1 MSAEK
6 PQAAGNTGSDKP
18 AVPPRQ
24 GHYYGWYVIAAL
36 FFATFLAIGSRQ
48 GFGVFVKTWEQDWE
62 VSTATISIA
71 AATGWLVNGI
81 SQPFVGRMTDL
92 YGGRRVV
99 VLSLLVM
106 GIATIGVAAVT
117 NVYGLI
123 ALYGF
128 VISFASGGISPAA
141 TGVIVARWFE
151 RKRGLA
157 MAVLIAGGSAG
168 GLIVVPFL
176 SYLLIEYGWRVTWIV
191 IGALA
196 LGLGVPLL
204 LIVVRSTPADM
215 GLQIDGEASPETGNG
230 GDTGEAEITVRAV
243 GPSFVENWRDS
254 LSSKP
259 IWQLSF
265 AYWVCGITTA
275 SIAVHFVRWAISEDI
290 TTGTAALA
298 FGVLSGVNAGGVLV
312 IGVLSDRWQR
322 KNLLGAVYLVRGLA
336 FISLIVIPGPTAIW
350 VFAIVGGMSWLAT
363 VPLTASLTADVYG
376 VRNLGTLF
384 GFATM
389 SHQLGGA
396 AAVMLFGWAFTAWDS
411 YDIPFAIGA
420 ATLLAAGI
428 VSFSIREKS
437 HSVRYVQVSQ
447 PPGTA
452 EGTAASPKQPA
463 ADEV

>member
-1 MSAEK
+1 MNSD
-6 PQAAGNTGSDKP
+6 QSGSER
-18 AVPPRQ
+18 PPRK
-24 GHYYGWYVIAAL
+24 GPYYGWYVIAAL
-36 FFATFLAIGSRQ
+36 FFATFLAIGSRM
-48 GFGVFVKTWEQDWE
+48 GFGVFVKTWEQDWD
-62 VSTATISIA
+62 VTTATISIA
-71 AATGWLVNGI
+71 AATGWLVNGL
-81 SQPFVGRMTDL
+81 SQPFVGRMTDV

-99 VLSLLVM
+99 VWSMLVM
-106 GIATIGVAAVT
+106 GVATIGVATVT

-128 VISFASGGISPAA
+128 VISFAAGGISPVA

-157 MAVLIAGGSAG
+157 MGVLIAGGSLG
-168 GLIVVPFL
+168 GLVIVPFV
-176 SYLLIEYGWRVTWIV
+176 SYLLIEYGWQTAWVVT
-191 IGALA
+191 GALA

-204 LIVVRSTPADM
+204 LIVVRSTPSDM
-215 GLQIDGEASPETGNG
+215 GLQIEGEASPGSGNINTTG
-230 GDTGEAEITVRAV
+230 DAEIAVRPV
-243 GPSFVENWRDS
+243 GPRFVENWRDS

-259 IWQLSF
+259 IWQISF

-275 SIAVHFVRWAISEDI
+275 AIAVHFVRWAVSEDI
-290 TTGTAALA
+290 STGTAALA
-298 FGVLSGVNAGGVLV
+298 FGVTMGINAFSVLV
-312 IGVLSDRWQR
+312 IGLLSDRWQR
-322 KNLLGAVYLVRGLA
+322 KNLLGAVYLVRGIA
-336 FISLIVIPGPTAIW
+336 FISLVVLPGPWAIW
-350 VFAIVGGMSWLAT
+350 AFAVIAGMSWLAT

-428 VSFSIREKS
+428 VSFSIREKT
-437 HSVRYVQVSQ
+437 HSVRYVQVPS
-447 PPGTA
+447 GGIA
-452 EGTAASPKQPA
+452 GSELLKQ
-463 ADEV
+463 DGD